1 MGKEIGRIVEVR
13 GIRIKAELYEL
24 FPPYI
29 VERGRTY
36 IAPRINAYVKTKVG
50 LNEIVCQI
58 TGEFCDETHK
68 GQFTGCFLELSVKG
82 YFEGNT
88 FVQGL
93 RLLPMV
99 ASTIELLDE
108 NEFKNIN
115 NSGSNKSFCIG
126 KDLFDSTQEYTLC
139 FDSIIPSIMVS

>member
-68 GQFTGCFLELSVKG
+68 GQFTGCYL
-82 YFEGNT
+82 NQIT
-88 FVQGL
+88 
-93 RLLPMV
+93 
-99 ASTIELLDE
+99 
-108 NEFKNIN
+108 
-115 NSGSNKSFCIG
+115 KSFHHYI
-126 KDLFDSTQEYTLC
+126 LSTLSHTHTK
-139 FDSIIPSIMVS
+139 VS